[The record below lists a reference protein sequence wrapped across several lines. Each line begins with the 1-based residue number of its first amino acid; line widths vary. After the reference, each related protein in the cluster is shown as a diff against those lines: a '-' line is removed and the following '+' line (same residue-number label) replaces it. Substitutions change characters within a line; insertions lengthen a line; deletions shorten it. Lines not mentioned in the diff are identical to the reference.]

1 MKKTTLIVTA
11 LAMVLG
17 LAQCKKEQT
26 PTNDAPQGA
35 PITLTV
41 VGSENNDSKVVVDPT
56 GNPNYATVAFENDDV
71 IYVGYNNQYVG
82 QLTYTNGA
90 FSGNVNIAEPV
101 GEQPLHFYFLGGK
114 GFTPTFD
121 ANNTTASVVISD
133 QTSKYPVISYNPSN
147 ENYIGAG
154 AYTAKLMNKCS
165 IMKFV
170 KDSPLTTSL
179 PVCITGMNNKV
190 TVDFSQAGNGFTY
203 TQDGDGL
210 ITMPAPASESGE
222 TWAIVLPQPA
232 LSEEGKV
239 GTAYF
244 VDDDTYTGIR
254 PAIQAIEPN
263 KYYNKGI
270 EVEIKLTEVEWTPDE
285 ILTGLNEN
293 YNENYLGFDVL
304 SFEAKGILLEIFPH
318 PGVDYEGASPF
329 SIFEYMDALMEEGA
343 EIARR
348 PFWLITPTISSSE
361 SGQNIGAVAF
371 SSVQYK
377 IRKIEIIS
385 NEFIDYEG
393 NDGYPTTN
401 LSGFVE
407 LNKVKSYGEGWRW
420 APGDDRIVWE
430 GSSSVKV
437 VPDLGATGDF
447 GEEEFEDY
455 SGYQLSVLAV
465 DLSKLVFYVEEEV
478 SSK

>member
-26 PTNDAPQGA
+26 PTNDAPQGT

-41 VGSENNDSKVVVDPT
+41 VGSENNDSKVVVDPV
-56 GNPNYATVAFENDDV
+56 GNPNYTTVAFETGDI

-101 GEQPLHFYFLGGK
+101 GDQPLHFYFLGGK

-147 ENYIGAG
+147 ENYTGAG

-170 KDSPLTTSL
+170 KDSPATTSL

-190 TVDFSQAGNGFTY
+190 TVDFSQSAAAGNGFDY

-210 ITMPAPASESGE
+210 ITMPAPAPESGE

-244 VDDDTYTGIR
+244 VGDDTYTGIR

-270 EVEIKLTEVEWTPDE
+270 EVEIKLTKVEWTPDD
-285 ILTGLNEN
+285 ILAGLNEN
-293 YNENYLGFDVL
+293 YNEHYLGGDIL
-304 SFEAKGILLEIFPH
+304 SLELKEISLETFPH
-318 PGVDYEGASPF
+318 PDEEYEGCSPYI
-329 SIFEYMDALMEEGA
+329 IFDLADVDMEENVQVKH
-343 EIARR
+343 
-348 PFWLITPTISSSE
+348 PFWFIYPTISSSE

-371 SSVQYK
+371 SSDRYK

-385 NEFIDYEG
+385 DEFIDYDGKE
-393 NDGYPTTN
+393 GYPQTT
-401 LSGFVE
+401 LDFVE
-407 LNKVKSYGEGWRW
+407 LYKVNSYGEGWSW
-420 APGDDRIVWE
+420 APGDYRIVWE

-437 VPDLGATGDF
+437 VPDLGAFVGDDDYVEF
-447 GEEEFEDY
+447 LGE
-455 SGYQLSVLAV
+455 LWNVLAV
-465 DLSKLVFYVEEEV
+465 DLSRLVFYVEV
-478 SSK
+478 SE

>member
-26 PTNDAPQGA
+26 PTNDAPQGT

-41 VGSENNDSKVVVDPT
+41 VGSENNDSKVVVDPV
-56 GNPNYATVAFENDDV
+56 GNPNYATVAFETGDI

-101 GEQPLHFYFLGGK
+101 DEQPLHFYFLGGT
-114 GFTPTFD
+114 GFNTTLD

-147 ENYIGAG
+147 ENYTGAG

-170 KDSPLTTSL
+170 KDSPATNSL

-190 TVDFSQAGNGFTY
+190 TVNFSQSAVAGNGFTY

-244 VDDDTYTGIR
+244 VGDDTYTGIR

-270 EVEIKLTEVEWTPDE
+270 KVEIKLTEVEWTPAEIFADLDE
-285 ILTGLNEN
+285 
-293 YNENYLGFDVL
+293 YLGYDIL
-304 SFEAKGILLEIFPH
+304 SFELKEISLETFPH
-318 PGVDYEGASPF
+318 PDEEVYSGESPYA
-329 SIFEYMDALMEEGA
+329 IIEYADAKMEEGA
-343 EIARR
+343 KDVRL
-348 PFWLITPTISSSE
+348 PFWEINPTIFSSE
-361 SGQNIGAVAF
+361 TGKNIGAVAF
-371 SSVQYK
+371 SSDRYK

-385 NEFIDYEG
+385 SDEFIDYNGKE
-393 NDGYPTTN
+393 GYPKSSLKFLE
-401 LSGFVE
+401 LS
-407 LNKVKSYGEGWRW
+407 KVNSYGEGWSW
-420 APGDDRIVWE
+420 TPGDDRIVWE
-430 GSSSVKV
+430 GSSSVNA
-437 VPDLGATGDF
+437 VPDLGAFVDAD
-447 GEEEFEDY
+447 DY
-455 SGYQLSVLAV
+455 DGIVDGLFNVLAV
-465 DLSKLVFYVEEEV
+465 DLSRLVFYVEE
-478 SSK
+478 

>member
-26 PTNDAPQGA
+26 PTNDAPQGT

-41 VGSENNDSKVVVDPT
+41 VGSENNDSKVDVDPA
-56 GNPNYATVAFENDDV
+56 GNPNYATLAFETGDV

-90 FSGNVNIAEPV
+90 FSGNVNIDEQE
-101 GEQPLHFYFLGGK
+101 GDQPLHFYFLGGT
-114 GFTPTFD
+114 GFNTTFD
-121 ANNTTASVVISD
+121 ANNTTASVVISN

-147 ENYIGAG
+147 ENYTGAG

-190 TVDFSQAGNGFTY
+190 TVDFSQSAAASNGFTY

-210 ITMPAPASESGE
+210 ITMPAPAPESGE

-244 VDDDTYTGIR
+244 VGDDTYTGIR

-285 ILTGLNEN
+285 ILAVLEDHNED
-293 YNENYLGFDVL
+293 YLGYEVL
-304 SFEAKGILLEIFPH
+304 SFEAKGISLETFPH
-318 PGVDYEGASPF
+318 PGVDYEGTSPF
-329 SIFEYMDALMEEGA
+329 SIFEYMDATMEDGA
-343 EIARR
+343 ANVTR
-348 PFWLITPTISSSE
+348 PFWFINPTISSSE

-385 NEFIDYEG
+385 NDFIDYDG
-393 NDGYPTTN
+393 NNGYPTTT
-401 LSGFVE
+401 LTFVE

-430 GSSSVKV
+430 GSSSVNV
-437 VPDLGATGDF
+437 VPDLGATGGF

-455 SGYQLSVLAV
+455 SSYQLSVLAV
-465 DLSKLVFYVEEEV
+465 DLSKLVFYVEV
-478 SSK
+478 SE

>member
-26 PTNDAPQGA
+26 PTNDAPQGT

-41 VGSENNDSKVVVDPT
+41 VGSENNDSKVDVDPT

-90 FSGNVNIAEPV
+90 FSGNVNIDAPV
-101 GEQPLHFYFLGGK
+101 GDQPLHFYFLGGT

-147 ENYIGAG
+147 ENYTGAG
-154 AYTAKLMNKCS
+154 NYTAKLMNKCS
-165 IMKFV
+165 IIKFV
-170 KDSPLTTSL
+170 KDSPLATSL

-190 TVDFSQAGNGFTY
+190 TVDFSQSAAAGNGFTY

-244 VDDDTYTGIR
+244 VGNDTYTGIR

-270 EVEIKLTEVEWTPDE
+270 EVEIKLTKVEWTPDNFLE
-285 ILTGLNEN
+285 AGLNEDL
-293 YNENYLGFDVL
+293 LGWDIF
-304 SFEAKGILLEIFPH
+304 SFTLNDISLEIFPN
-318 PGVDYEGASPF
+318 PEEEDGALPCIMF
-329 SIFEYMDALMEEGA
+329 QVMDAYMEQGGEKVL
-343 EIARR
+343 R
-348 PFWLITPTISSSE
+348 PLWLINPTISSSE
-361 SGQNIGAVAF
+361 TGHNIGAVAF
-371 SSVQYK
+371 SSDLYK

-385 NEFIDYEG
+385 DLFIDYDG
-393 NDGYPTTN
+393 NVRYPKSS
-401 LSGFVE
+401 LGFVD
-407 LNKVKSYGEGWRW
+407 LDKVDSFGEGWSW

-430 GSSSVKV
+430 GSSSVST
-437 VPDLGATGDF
+437 VPELGATGV
-447 GEEEFEDY
+447 EDY
-455 SGYQLSVLAV
+455 FYDGRNVLAV
-465 DLSKLVFYVEEEV
+465 DLSRLVFYVEV
-478 SSK
+478 SE